1 MDLCFRMGPAR
12 LWQLMIL
19 PPFFLLAALLSLVI
33 AGCAP
38 AKLVLPQGPGT
49 AYPGYSSLFDSVVSE
64 CRGVRT
70 YEAMIA
76 VRGRGGNRNF
86 RGRVRA
92 GLAAPG
98 SVRLEGLAPFGAP
111 GFYLVATPA
120 EAILWLTRE
129 GRVLTDVPAGDM
141 LAGLTGI
148 PFGPE
153 DLRAV
158 LTGCLVPDPQ
168 PMRGRSY
175 GEWVVV
181 ELMGGAVAYLRPT
194 EDTYRLVAG
203 TRDGL
208 TIEYGSYRRNI
219 PTMVRIFSN
228 DLGDDRQT
236 TPSLDVTASLSQ
248 LNLNVELE
256 SGTFFLSVPADV
268 SPMTLEDL
276 RRAGPLRAEPDPL

>member
-1 MDLCFRMGPAR
+1 MDLSVHMGPAR
-12 LWQLMIL
+12 LWQSMIL
-19 PPFFLLAALLSLVI
+19 PLFFLFAALLSVVI

-38 AKLVLPQGPGT
+38 AHLVLPVGPGKS
-49 AYPGYSSLFDSVVSE
+49 YPGYSSLFGSVVSE
-64 CRGVRT
+64 CRRIRT

-76 VRGRGGNRNF
+76 VRGRGTYTNF

-92 GLAAPG
+92 GLASPG
-98 SVRLEGLAPFGAP
+98 SIRLEGLAPFGAP
-111 GFYLVATPA
+111 GFYLVATPS

-168 PMRGRSY
+168 PMRGWRY

-181 ELMGGAVAYLRPT
+181 ELRGGAVAYLRPI
-194 EDTYRLVAG
+194 EDIYRLVAG

-208 TIEYGSYRRNI
+208 TIEYGSYRRSI
-219 PTMVRIFSN
+219 PTAVRIFST
-228 DLGDDRQT
+228 DFGDDRQGA
-236 TPSLDVTASLSQ
+236 PSIDVRASLSQ

-268 SPMTLEDL
+268 LPMTLEDL
-276 RRAGPLRAEPDPL
+276 RRAGPLRARPDPL